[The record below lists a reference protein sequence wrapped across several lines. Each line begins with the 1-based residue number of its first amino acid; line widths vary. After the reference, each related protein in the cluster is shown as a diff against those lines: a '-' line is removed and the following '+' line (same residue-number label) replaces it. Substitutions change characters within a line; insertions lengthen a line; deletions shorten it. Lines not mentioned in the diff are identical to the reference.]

1 MRPPTEAAYTTE
13 QMSNRTLGVV
23 IFLVALAI
31 WIAVYWF
38 FLSHSYQIRPQG
50 NSAFPIPADNGAKLE
65 GPMTSEAEMRFLKE
79 FGPRVAALVN
89 RLQEAAGVRELRTRA
104 DLDILAAAAL
114 ELLTSALA
122 NMPEPMRCQRVRG
135 LSETLAADVEK
146 KREQLGLDVLQQT
159 PPKGSA

>member
-1 MRPPTEAAYTTE
+1 
-13 QMSNRTLGVV
+13 
-23 IFLVALAI
+23 
-31 WIAVYWF
+31 
-38 FLSHSYQIRPQG
+38 
-50 NSAFPIPADNGAKLE
+50 
-65 GPMTSEAEMRFLKE
+65 
-79 FGPRVAALVN
+79 LVN

-122 NMPEPMRCQRVRG
+122 NMPEPMRDQRVRG
-135 LSETLAADVEK
+135 VSETLAADVAK

>member
-1 MRPPTEAAYTTE
+1 
-13 QMSNRTLGVV
+13 
-23 IFLVALAI
+23 
-31 WIAVYWF
+31 
-38 FLSHSYQIRPQG
+38 
-50 NSAFPIPADNGAKLE
+50 
-65 GPMTSEAEMRFLKE
+65 MTSEAEMRFLKE

-104 DLDILAAAAL
+104 DLDILAAAL

-122 NMPEPMRCQRVRG
+122 NMPEPMRDQRVRG
-135 LSETLAADVEK
+135 VSETLAADVAK

>member
-1 MRPPTEAAYTTE
+1 
-13 QMSNRTLGVV
+13 
-23 IFLVALAI
+23 
-31 WIAVYWF
+31 
-38 FLSHSYQIRPQG
+38 
-50 NSAFPIPADNGAKLE
+50 
-65 GPMTSEAEMRFLKE
+65 MTSEAEMRFLKE

-114 ELLTSALA
+114 ELLTSALT
-122 NMPEPMRCQRVRG
+122 NMPEPMRGQRVRG
-135 LSETLAADVEK
+135 VSETLAAEVAK